1 MDNLSDVRQSNAV
14 SCLAG
19 FIKKPECVERE
30 AYICVMRHGSMVHTV
45 KAAIS
50 QRALYGQHYLEQSCG
65 QFSIQ
70 TFDLIWRVP
79 THTATTPEHSIARHQ
94 GSHLILTR
102 GKQASKATC
111 HGGAWGERGYTS
123 YSILTSALDGGE
135 WSASRPGERTPTVQE
150 VGWAPEPV
158 WTQRSEE
165 KVLCPCR
172 GSNPVHPVVHT
183 TGGQV
188 KSRGSNVTL
197 N

>member
-1 MDNLSDVRQSNAV
+1 MVR
-14 SCLAG
+14 
-19 FIKKPECVERE
+19 
-30 AYICVMRHGSMVHTV
+30 MV

-79 THTATTPEHSIARHQ
+79 THTATTPEHSLARHQ

-102 GKQASKATC
+102 GKQASKATRQ
-111 HGGAWGERGYTS
+111 GGAWGERGYTS

-135 WSASRPGERTPTVQE
+135 WTASRPGARTPGTHCTGGWVGPRAGLDTE
-150 VGWAPEPV
+150 VRG
-158 WTQRSEE
+158 
-165 KVLCPCR
+165 KILCPCR
-172 GSNPVHPVVHT
+172 GSNLDRPVVHT
-183 TGGQV
+183 RGGQV
-188 KSRGSNVTL
+188 KSRDSIVTL